1 MSTPTITWRCGCR
14 TEARDVGEGI
24 ETHPVDWE
32 LHYCPLHAA
41 AGELRDALVG
51 LCHIDSICWCKHN
64 PGATFP
70 NHAKACKAAYAV
82 LNKLGVIVHGAE
94 PKPKA
99 KEAGR

>member
-1 MSTPTITWRCGCR
+1 MNKTTLVWHCGCNA
-14 TEARDVGEGI
+14 EAPSNIPEAISVIWD
-24 ETHPVDWE
+24 
-32 LHYCPLHAA
+32 LHHCPLHAA